1 MKIII
6 KIIVNFI
13 SIILG
18 LILMLF
24 QGKSYVGEAAN
35 GNNRPFYYFLVI
47 VIIAIVFFIMIP
59 LILNI
64 VINKSIRK
72 PLLLRFIF
80 FFAKNSK
87 SNGNYKSLNNKQNS
101 TIKNNDDRIY
111 EYFVYNYSIEDI
123 IYQKTEYNY
132 NVYELQNSI
141 IGILDETRHL
151 TKELLKY
158 KNSDMRNKLAAIKTS
173 NNNVTI
179 EYLSDNNIE
188 ITSGIIK
195 INVPLYKCKTLNNF
209 FVLSPY
215 LKSIYMKTN
224 FYTI

>member
-1 MKIII
+1 FII
-6 KIIVNFI
+6 
-13 SIILG
+13 
-18 LILMLF
+18 
-24 QGKSYVGEAAN
+24 
-35 GNNRPFYYFLVI
+35 
-47 VIIAIVFFIMIP
+47 
-59 LILNI
+59 
-64 VINKSIRK
+64 
-72 PLLLRFIF
+72 

-141 IGILDETRHL
+141 IGILDETKYL
-151 TKELLKY
+151 TKELLK
-158 KNSDMRNKLAAIKTS
+158 IKTS
-173 NNNVTI
+173 KNNVTI